1 VASCGNNGN
10 EHADTNPSRIAQA
23 RVLALPMSGARHRQ
37 KAGREERM
45 LVGVAQE
52 HGFASERVPLSG
64 SVGGQRFSGDILFPL
79 LGRDL
84 CVESKVRANGFRQ
97 LYDWLQGRD
106 VLVVRSD
113 RREPLVVLPLS
124 LAIQVAK
131 AAERGRR

>member
-1 VASCGNNGN
+1 
-10 EHADTNPSRIAQA
+10 
-23 RVLALPMSGARHRQ
+23 MSGRRHRQ

-45 LVGVAQE
+45 LVGIAQE

-64 SVGGQRFSGDILFPL
+64 SVGGQRFSGDIVFPL

-131 AAERGRR
+131 AAERSK